1 MFLSKTFNLDNVTFK
16 LLKIVN
22 VLFNDE
28 NTRHKIKKIIIKKKK
43 KIKGGQI
50 LIYFCF
56 IEKIMKSFLFFL
68 FFCFFKCNFKGLF
81 IFLLFSGLKQSSFDF
96 HCQKVV

>member
-28 NTRHKIKKIIIKKKK
+28 NTRHKILPSPKLLEIVNFFPMTKITLIK
-43 KIKGGQI
+43 
-50 LIYFCF
+50 
-56 IEKIMKSFLFFL
+56 
-68 FFCFFKCNFKGLF
+68 
-81 IFLLFSGLKQSSFDF
+81 
-96 HCQKVV
+96 